1 MTNFIIRI
9 YIEDTEKPAGY
20 YTNLW
25 GEQIGEFRYDNKE
38 EADYEYSCIDSAF
51 SRAANFDH
59 SFRYKIYIE
68 YNRGNNDFIL
78 PSEKFVDGHAIHMGW
93 KQLLFCTLGKT
104 KKYFNTESGKRF
116 CEEHRKKATLR
127 KVSDVLLV
135 KPYNKIRKHIPFLIF
150 VGLWCWGAMAIKNC
164 ANDHAEE
171 EKNKEKTER
180 MLRSSNNMNLDAPA
194 ALLDHGVADD
204 NAEGGEVPQWCGELG
219 GDTAKVRKIFLQ
231 SMKVLYGDNPR
242 DPGRITFEI
251 KGNNLYMYSY
261 QFKEESTAWV
271 SQIEFY
277 QYFQDCDFDTVFAY
291 AGNYGGAHGWTV
303 YHRGDEKN
311 EFGDTSDMPKYPKVT
326 LWDVITGN
334 DNKISTEYHKQLMEW
349 CARKDKQYNDAADAY
364 RARFIAHKDSL
375 YAQRRMKK

>member
-9 YIEDTEKPAGY
+9 YIEDKSQSKKT
-20 YTNLW
+20 L
-25 GEQIGEFRYDNKE
+25 IGEFPINVTRK
-38 EADYEYSCIDSAF
+38 
-51 SRAANFDH
+51 
-59 SFRYKIYIE
+59 
-68 YNRGNNDFIL
+68 
-78 PSEKFVDGHAIHMGW
+78 VDGIVESYVECTNIRSKFGTHFDTSEESIYDIHIAQFDGSCEKGFLPCRNFTS
-93 KQLLFCTLGKT
+93 KQLI
-104 KKYFNTESGKRF
+104 ESGIEEYVTTDEGKRLIKDIKDKMLY
-116 CEEHRKKATLR
+116 RN
-127 KVSDVLLV
+127 VLGMMT
-135 KPYNKIRKHIPFLIF
+135 KPFVWAFKKIRKHIPFLIF

-231 SMKVLYGDNPR
+231 SMSTLYGDNQR

-311 EFGDTSDMPKYPKVT
+311 EFGNVDDYPMPKHHN
-326 LWDVITGN
+326 LWDLITDIFDGHIEK
-334 DNKISTEYHKQLMEW
+334 DEEEYDKVLDEYHAKKRKQW
-349 CARKDKQYNDAADAY
+349 DDAANAY
-364 RARFIAHKDSL
+364 RAKFIAHKDSL